1 MVYGLGDP
9 EFDPRQGQKSLLLQ
23 NVQTSYRG
31 QSASY
36 LIRTGGSFPVGK
48 AAEAWTWPLTSI
60 DYGG

>member
-1 MVYGLGDP
+1 MMVYGLGDP

-48 AAEAWTWPLTSI
+48 AAEA
-60 DYGG
+60 